1 MGARCCGREKLQR
14 LCFLFGMSRGF
25 KEMFAA
31 VTSRDSQGRIAVLE
45 VRFAKISCLDN
56 SQVVMLGQ
64 IE

>member
-25 KEMFAA
+25 KEIF
-31 VTSRDSQGRIAVLE
+31 VISRDSQGRIAVLE